1 MKMKKIQLSIYY
13 LQELNY
19 RITYA
24 IIGTFLL
31 FSTTYT
37 YKQTLIF
44 IILPKGLS
52 HFVTAGLT
60 EIFFTYM
67 HLCTIISFS
76 IGFMLIILQIFFFLQ
91 PGLYLYE
98 SKTTFNI
105 LITTILFYLIIYL
118 ILFPILIKYLWEV
131 FSTYSQ
137 NFTPIHLTF
146 EPRLI
151 DYLEHVQYINKI
163 LGFSCPFILIL
174 SLLQKQ
180 STKKLW
186 IKYRGFVYIISF
198 SIAAFITPP
207 DILSQT
213 LVGLPLIFIYEL
225 QIVIWGLYK
234 KYQKHLLIW
243 QPIKAYKNSLRN
255 KK

>member
-1 MKMKKIQLSIYY
+1 MKKLQLSIYY
-13 LQELNY
+13 LHELNY
-19 RITYA
+19 RIAYA
-24 IIGTFLL
+24 FIGTLLL

-67 HLCTIISFS
+67 HLCTIVSFS
-76 IGFMLIILQIFFFLQ
+76 FGFILIVLQIFFFLQ

-98 SKTTFNI
+98 SNAALNI
-105 LITTILFYLIIYL
+105 LITIILSYFFIYLII
-118 ILFPILIKYLWEV
+118 FPILIKYLWEI
-131 FSTYSQ
+131 FSAYSQ

-151 DYLEHVQYINKI
+151 DYLKHIKNINKI
-163 LGFSCPFILIL
+163 LSLICPFLLIL
-174 SLLQKQ
+174 NLFKRY
-180 STKKLW
+180 STEKIW
-186 IKYRGFVYIISF
+186 IKYRGLAYIVSF

-207 DILSQT
+207 DILSQI
-213 LVGLPLIFIYEL
+213 LVGLPLILFFEF
-225 QIVIWGLYK
+225 QIIIWIIYK
-234 KYQKHLLIW
+234 KYQNHLLVW
-243 QPIKAYKNSLRN
+243 QPVKTYKNSLRN